1 MPLPGRTEP
10 VMQRPSA
17 IRDQD
22 TRFMCKTCDRE
33 YPSARTLIAH
43 INEVRAATPHLGLME
58 NEQPQ
63 APKAGLRVIVCD
75 AL

>member
-1 MPLPGRTEP
+1 
-10 VMQRPSA
+10 
-17 IRDQD
+17 
-22 TRFMCKTCDRE
+22 MCKTCDRE